1 MAIKRSYRLFFWIA
15 IVGVLLFGTVW
26 IFSSSADE
34 VPGDLIINE
43 FLASNATGL
52 TDEDGD
58 YSDWIEI
65 YNRSSQPVNLSGWAL
80 TDDLDQPAKWPFPA
94 ITLGSYE
101 YLVVF
106 ASGKNRS
113 STESDSPL
121 QKRQLQ
127 YQLLNYLYKLIHP
140 CLFLQLPHVLPIHP

>member
-58 YSDWIEI
+58 YSDWIK
-65 YNRSSQPVNLSGWAL
+65 A
-80 TDDLDQPAKWPFPA
+80 
-94 ITLGSYE
+94 
-101 YLVVF
+101 YL
-106 ASGKNRS
+106 
-113 STESDSPL
+113 E
-121 QKRQLQ
+121 
-127 YQLLNYLYKLIHP
+127 
-140 CLFLQLPHVLPIHP
+140 